1 MNGFCIF
8 VFCNLITNNY
18 NSNIFSTEVV
28 SQSQHTKY
36 FAIMLSQNDNWCISA
51 IFIVIILV
59 IIIII
64 SIIIVVV
71 VVITVLFIIISSIFA
86 IHVVILILVL
96 RVQHIFINYDM

>member
-51 IFIVIILV
+51 IFIVIIL
-59 IIIII
+59 
-64 SIIIVVV
+64 
-71 VVITVLFIIISSIFA
+71 FIIISSIFA

>member
-36 FAIMLSQNDNWCISA
+36 FAIMPSHNDNWCISA
-51 IFIVIILV
+51 IFIVIILLL
-59 IIIII
+59 IIII
-64 SIIIVVV
+64 SIII
-71 VVITVLFIIISSIFA
+71 TSSIFA